1 VQNNVIQGEAKD
13 QKTLTEVLTQE
24 NQTRERKNLNR
35 NESSFLSPPV
45 LLKKGKEVTKVT
57 I

>member
-1 VQNNVIQGEAKD
+1 VLTNVIQGEAKD
-13 QKTLTEVLTQE
+13 LKTLTEVLTQE